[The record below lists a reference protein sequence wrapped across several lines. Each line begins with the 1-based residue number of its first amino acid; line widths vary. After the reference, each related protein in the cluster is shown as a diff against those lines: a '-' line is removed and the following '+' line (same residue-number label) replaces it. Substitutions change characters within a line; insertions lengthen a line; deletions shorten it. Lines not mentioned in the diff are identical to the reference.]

1 MADALQH
8 DTSTDPAWDGRN
20 GVRRAWQSI
29 LPIWLIA
36 VLGAVL
42 TAVIADPELA
52 LGGISLTLAVSTI
65 ATLAVQLATRR
76 KEGFVSRVTAS
87 LVGSAVIL
95 AIATLVFV
103 IAASAS
109 GVQLLHR

>member
-1 MADALQH
+1 MAAAQQQ
-8 DTSTDPAWDGRN
+8 TPSNPAWEGQN

-29 LPIWLIA
+29 APIWVLALAGAILTGIIA
-36 VLGAVL
+36 R
-42 TAVIADPELA
+42 PEDA

-65 ATLAVQLATRR
+65 CALAVQLATGR
-76 KEGFVSRVTAS
+76 KEDFVSRVTAS

-95 AIATLVFV
+95 AVATV
-103 IAASAS
+103 IFALAASAN

>member
-1 MADALQH
+1 MAAAQQQNP
-8 DTSTDPAWDGRN
+8 TDPAWEGRN

-29 LPIWLIA
+29 APIWLLA
-36 VLGAVL
+36 LVGAVL
-42 TAVIADPELA
+42 TGIIAQPEHA

-65 ATLAVQLATRR
+65 CALAVQLATGR

-95 AIATLVFV
+95 AIATVVFAL
-103 IAASAS
+103 AASAN
-109 GVQLLHR
+109 GIQLLHR